1 MNRFK
6 LLSPFGVLYSREN
19 GVIGRFSIE
28 HISSAIEKG
37 YIFPRC
43 FFKLTYPSNDFFW
56 PKNLTLYSRYGSTY
70 IIPNQKIFHKGLAN
84 EILWKRALIESEKFQ
99 FIKTLCVKKGETN
112 IGGLP

>member
-1 MNRFK
+1 MNRFE

-19 GVIGRFSIE
+19 GVIGKFSIE

-37 YIFPRC
+37 FVFPRC
-43 FFKLTYPSNDFFW
+43 FFKLTHLSNDFFW

-84 EILWKRALIESEKFQ
+84 EILWKRALIESEKVQ